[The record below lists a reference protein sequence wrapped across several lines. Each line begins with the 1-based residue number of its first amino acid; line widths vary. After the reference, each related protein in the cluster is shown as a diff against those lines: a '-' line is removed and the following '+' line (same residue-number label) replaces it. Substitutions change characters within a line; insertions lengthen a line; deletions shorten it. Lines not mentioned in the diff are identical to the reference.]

1 MKVVY
6 APRALRDIDEILAYI
21 AKQSPRG
28 AHNVSLAIEYTIHM
42 SALNPRAGAKTD
54 EPNVYRRPLGKKYR
68 YTIFYR
74 ILAEEQGIEVARVI
88 HSARVQDLGK
98 LPEDAPQ

>member
-21 AKQSPRG
+21 HKRSPRG
-28 AHNVSLAIEYTIHM
+28 AHNVSVAIEHTVHM
-42 SALNPRAGAKTD
+42 CALNPRIGAKTD
-54 EPNVYRRPLGKKYR
+54 EPDLYRRPLSKYR

-74 ILAEEQGIEVARVI
+74 TLAGAEGIEIARVV
-88 HSARVQDLGK
+88 HSARVKNLRK
-98 LPEDAPQ
+98 LPEDE

>member
-21 AKQSPRG
+21 WQRSPSG
-28 AHNVSLAIEYTIHM
+28 ADNVSRAIEYTIHLC
-42 SALNPRAGAKTD
+42 ALSPKTGTRTD
-54 EPNVYRRPLGKKYR
+54 EPNVYRRPLGKYR

-74 ILAEEQGIEVARVI
+74 TLPGGDGIEVARII
-88 HSARVQDLGK
+88 HGARIKDLGK
-98 LPEDAPQ
+98 MP

>member
-21 AKQSPRG
+21 QKRSPRG
-28 AHNVSLAIEYTIHM
+28 AHSVSLAIEYTIHTC
-42 SALNPRAGAKTD
+42 ALNPRAVGKTD
-54 EPNVYRRPLGKKYR
+54 VPNLYRRALGKYR

-74 ILAEEQGIEVARVI
+74 VLPKDEGIEVARVV
-88 HSARVQDLGK
+88 HSARVKNLRK
-98 LPEDAPQ
+98 LPRG